1 MTLKAIEWTDTT
13 WNPVTRCTK
22 VSQRCKH
29 CYAKRMA
36 RRLQVM
42 GSPRYRHGFQ
52 VRLHTIY
59 PGSPFAKTSLFK
71 GGIQRLLA

>member
-52 VRLHTIY
+52 VRLHTDLLNQ
-59 PGSPFAKTSLFK
+59 SLHWIEPRRIFVN
-71 GGIQRLLA
+71 